1 MFSMIPKLMDT
12 IIIGP
17 KGGNGADQFKGRNG
31 ADQFA
36 YLASALERSKLG
48 SAVESLKRS
57 GGVRKYKSK
66 HINPAAADQNI
77 S

>member
-1 MFSMIPKLMDT
+1 MIPMLMDT
-12 IIIGP
+12 MIIGP
-17 KGGNGADQFKGRNG
+17 EGGNGEDQFKGRNG

-57 GGVRKYKSK
+57 GGVRKYMSK
-66 HINPAAADQNI
+66 HINQPT